1 MENNILLF
9 TILGLTFVTA
19 LSQVFMLLLNNMKK
33 HPGIDEMSDD
43 ELEEYQQKSREVL
56 HDASKKAN
64 KILTNAEL
72 KGIEYIARQ
81 KLDIEKLVSDFN
93 QQTRGLEG
101 KLIEQFKIS
110 LEKTEKTY
118 ADYIN
123 VLQENLRQ
131 EEMKNQRLF
140 QEKSSKMID
149 NAQQVMSA
157 FIMDINNKMKIQI
170 DEELKVIRNELET
183 YKKHRFEVINKN
195 IVDIL
200 EKTLEETLGKKL
212 SLTEHSEII
221 FQSLEQ
227 AKQDH
232 NLT

>member
-101 KLIEQFKIS
+101 KLIEQ
-110 LEKTEKTY
+110 
-118 ADYIN
+118 
-123 VLQENLRQ
+123 
-131 EEMKNQRLF
+131 
-140 QEKSSKMID
+140 
-149 NAQQVMSA
+149 
-157 FIMDINNKMKIQI
+157 
-170 DEELKVIRNELET
+170 LKVIRNELET

-232 NLT
+232 